1 MHLRAGR
8 GGLAREGRAGL
19 MRSFCGSICLFS
31 PRQQD
36 CHDLDSCVHVYG
48 GVSAC
53 LSCGIFV
60 ALERLNAIMRHDFR
74 F

>member
-8 GGLAREGRAGL
+8 DGSAREGRAEL
-19 MRSFCGSICLFS
+19 MRSFCGSNCLL

-60 ALERLNAIMRHDFR
+60 ALERAERDHET
-74 F
+74 